1 MHDGGL
7 YRSRLVFGTDEEKAL
22 VNAITTIF
30 PNSNHMLCKRHLY
43 QNAKQ
48 KLVDD
53 SVDKADRQEILDL
66 IYGNNGLMTA
76 DDSICFD
83 AKSEQIEQV
92 SMKLSGKFLKYFQN
106 KLKSNIKNKL
116 NRPLT
121 SGLVKSP
128 WTNNNSES
136 LNHIF
141 KQSINWKSQPHSN
154 SICTLTSIIETQF
167 RTWESTCK
175 DWSIQTLRNLQTL
188 LSIKDCMDLKI
199 W

>member
-7 YRSRLVFGTDEEKAL
+7 YLYAYRSRLVFRTDEEKAL
-22 VNAITTIF
+22 VNAITTI
-30 PNSNHMLCKRHLY
+30 PQIPIICCTICIETSLPKRKTKTGRWLCCQSWQTRLI
-43 QNAKQ
+43 
-48 KLVDD
+48 
-53 SVDKADRQEILDL
+53 EL

-141 KQSINWKSQPHSN
+141 KQSIISN
-154 SICTLTSIIETQF
+154 P
-167 RTWESTCK
+167 
-175 DWSIQTLRNLQTL
+175 IQ
-188 LSIKDCMDLKI
+188 I
-199 W
+199 

>member
-1 MHDGGL
+1 
-7 YRSRLVFGTDEEKAL
+7 
-22 VNAITTIF
+22 
-30 PNSNHMLCKRHLY
+30 
-43 QNAKQ
+43 
-48 KLVDD
+48 
-53 SVDKADRQEILDL
+53 
-66 IYGNNGLMTA
+66 MTA

-116 NRPLT
+116 NGPLT

-154 SICTLTSIIETQF
+154 SI
-167 RTWESTCK
+167 
-175 DWSIQTLRNLQTL
+175 QTLRNLQTL

-199 W
+199 